1 MPSILTAQT
10 AALPLALREAG
21 SPRVLRALAPGI
33 VLCEDVQIAAP
44 PVFLRHIC
52 PAEITVPLTGTAS
65 DIASLARAAVELC
78 ARLNPEKSVSIQ
90 TRIVEGTN
98 LDYKPFDVN
107 IALSKAAVATGAP
120 LDVKAPAQ
128 VISATLAGDA
138 GYLGLSTPRENLSDW
153 AGGMRR
159 FRQEPGQISR
169 AEFKLLEALETF
181 AVPLPQAGHA
191 LDLGAA
197 PGGWTRVLRMR
208 GLTVTA
214 VDPAELDPRI
224 AADAGVTHARMTA
237 ERDFAGQPAPCDLLV
252 NDMKMDAEPS
262 AALMVQGAK
271 LLRPGGAAVLTLK
284 LPDEAATW
292 PRRVQAARS
301 WLEKAYRVA
310 GMRQLFHNRSEVTV
324 HLVKR

>member
-33 VLCEDVQIAAP
+33 VLCEGVHLAAP

-65 DIASLARAAVELC
+65 DIASLARAAAGLC
-78 ARLNPEKSVSIQ
+78 ARLNPAKSVSIQ

-107 IALSKAAVATGAP
+107 TALSKAAVATGAP

-138 GYLGLSTPRENLSDW
+138 GYLGLSTPGENLSDW

-181 AVPLPQAGHA
+181 AVPLPAAGHA
-191 LDLGAA
+191 LELGAA
-197 PGGWTRVLRMR
+197 PGGWSRGVRMR

-224 AADAGVTHARMTA
+224 VADVGVTHARMTA
-237 ERDFAGQPAPCDLLV
+237 ERYFAGQPAPCDLLV
-252 NDMKMDAEPS
+252 NDM
-262 AALMVQGAK
+262 
-271 LLRPGGAAVLTLK
+271 
-284 LPDEAATW
+284 
-292 PRRVQAARS
+292 
-301 WLEKAYRVA
+301 
-310 GMRQLFHNRSEVTV
+310 
-324 HLVKR
+324 

>member
-1 MPSILTAQT
+1 MPHILTAQT
-10 AALPLALREAG
+10 AALPHALREAA

-33 VLCEDVQIAAP
+33 VLAEGAQIAAP

-52 PAEITVPLTGTAS
+52 PAEITVPLTGTLS
-65 DIASLARAAVELC
+65 DIAALSRAAAGLC
-78 ARLNPEKSVSIQ
+78 QRLDSARSVSVQ
-90 TRIVEGTN
+90 ARILEGVN

-107 IALSKAAVATGAP
+107 TALSKAAMATGAP

-128 VISATLAGDA
+128 IISVTLANDA

-181 AVPLPQAGHA
+181 AVPLPQAGRA

-197 PGGWTRVLRMR
+197 PGGWTRVLRQR
-208 GLTVTA
+208 GMTVTA

-224 AADAGVTHARMTA
+224 TADPGVTHARMTA
-237 ERDFAGQPAPCDLLV
+237 ERYFAGEPIPCDLLV

-262 AALMVQGAK
+262 AALMVHGAR
-271 LLRPGGAAVLTLK
+271 LLKSGGAGILTLK

-292 PRRVQAARS
+292 PRRVLAARG
-301 WLEKAYRVA
+301 WLEKAYQIA

-324 HLVKR
+324 YLTKL